1 MARSGIGGFDDLMK
15 GLKTLGGKVERKV
28 LRQAV
33 NASATPV
40 LNTARQ
46 HVEEQSEDTGALGRS
61 LIKKVKTSRDK
72 QTVTAIVGPSTD
84 AEEIIDGEL
93 KRPARYAHLVENG
106 HIDENGNHVPAQPFL
121 RPAMD
126 ENRDKSL
133 GIIKDKLV
141 TGIVREAQKR

>member
-1 MARSGIGGFDDLMK
+1 MGRSGIDGLDDLTK

-40 LNTARQ
+40 LKSAKQ
-46 HVEEQSEDTGALGRS
+46 HVAEDSEDTGALGRS
-61 LIKKVKTSRDK
+61 LIKKVQTSKDK
-72 QTVTAIVGPSTD
+72 QTVTAIVGPSRD
-84 AEEIIDGEL
+84 AEEIVDEVL

-106 HIDENGNHVPAQPFL
+106 WIDDAGNHHPAQPFL

-126 ENRDKSL
+126 ENRDKSTS
-133 GIIKDKLV
+133 IIKGKLV
-141 TGIVREAQKR
+141 AGIVREAQKR